1 MPEPLAFLN
10 GEFIPASALSVPV
23 YDAGFVLGTTVAEQ
37 LRTFGGRLFQLDA
50 HLERL
55 AGSLEIVEIKLPLP
69 WPAISA
75 AAQKLAAENHKLL
88 EAGDDLGL
96 TIFVTPGA
104 YATVAE
110 GRESGPTLAMHTY
123 RLPFGRWAS
132 IYGSGCSLVTTPIEQ
147 IPATCWP
154 PELKCRSRMHYYLA
168 DLAAQK
174 KLPKARAVL
183 LDREG
188 RVTETPT
195 ANVLAF
201 RRGEGLISPRGET
214 ILHGISLAF
223 ARELASK
230 LGILFRERDLSIGD
244 LASADEVLLTST
256 SSCVL
261 PVTRIDDAVV
271 GDGRPGD
278 VFRVLLQAW
287 GEAVEVDFLA
297 QAQRF
302 GGRV

>member
-1 MPEPLAFLN
+1 MSEPIAFLN
-10 GEFIPASALSVPV
+10 GDFIPASALSVPV
-23 YDAGFVLGTTVAEQ
+23 YDAGFILGATVAEQ

-50 HLERL
+50 HLARLARSLEIIEIELPFTWPAIGDAAQRL
-55 AGSLEIVEIKLPLP
+55 AG
-69 WPAISA
+69 
-75 AAQKLAAENHKLL
+75 ENHKLL
-88 EAGDDLGL
+88 EPGDDLGL

-104 YATVAE
+104 YAAIAE
-110 GRESGPTLAMHTY
+110 GRETGPTLAIHTY

-168 DLAAQK
+168 DLAAK
-174 KLPKARAVL
+174 KRSRDARAVL

-201 RRGEGLISPRGET
+201 RRGKGLISPPGEM

-230 LGILFRERDLSIGD
+230 
-244 LASADEVLLTST
+244 
-256 SSCVL
+256 
-261 PVTRIDDAVV
+261 
-271 GDGRPGD
+271 
-278 VFRVLLQAW
+278 
-287 GEAVEVDFLA
+287 
-297 QAQRF
+297 
-302 GGRV
+302 